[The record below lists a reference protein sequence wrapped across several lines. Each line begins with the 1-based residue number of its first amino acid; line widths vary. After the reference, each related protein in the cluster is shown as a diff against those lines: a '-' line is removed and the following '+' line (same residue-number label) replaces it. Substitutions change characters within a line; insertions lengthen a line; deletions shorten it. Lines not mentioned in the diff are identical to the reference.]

1 MKIKE
6 VINQLQAIE
15 DKELDLFVC
24 DDLGNNLEIS
34 SISLYDSED
43 KHSNIN
49 PLGINLKTLENK
61 I

>member
-15 DKELDLFVC
+15 DKELELYVC
-24 DDLGNNLEIS
+24 DELGNNLGIS
-34 SISLYDSED
+34 TISLYDCED

-49 PLGINLKTLENK
+49 PLGINLKTLEDK